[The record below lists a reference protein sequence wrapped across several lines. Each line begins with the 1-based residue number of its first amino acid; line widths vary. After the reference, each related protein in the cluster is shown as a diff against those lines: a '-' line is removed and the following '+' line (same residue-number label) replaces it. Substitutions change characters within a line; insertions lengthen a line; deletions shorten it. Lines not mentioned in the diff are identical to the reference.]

1 MSDIMHDRKNYILYV
16 DPCSYVSISTCM
28 DIHICITGKNG
39 KKYIYISLI
48 KREIK
53 YVRTEVQCFKL
64 LFIKVKST
72 PCVFKHICTCMRSSR
87 HTYFDCV
94 LSFFQYICLC
104 IYVFAC
110 VLTHHDILNKKMNHL
125 YGSTVLC
132 LPCRKFVIQL

>member
-1 MSDIMHDRKNYILYV
+1 MLELEFNVLNCFLLKSNWLHVFSNIYV
-16 DPCSYVSISTCM
+16 ICM
-28 DIHICITGKNG
+28 
-39 KKYIYISLI
+39 
-48 KREIK
+48 
-53 YVRTEVQCFKL
+53 Q
-64 LFIKVKST
+64 
-72 PCVFKHICTCMRSSR
+72 SSR

-132 LPCRKFVIQL
+132 LPCRKFVIQLWYINIRKYKGKKKRKVIDIVINMCMYVHVCMRNIYYIYAYIYTCVYVYIW